1 MKLHR
6 IMGVLAAMACLIG
19 AAALHGN
26 LLLFID
32 PLSVGFVFAGT
43 LLMMKATYG
52 RRLAF
57 LWSGM
62 GSWLG
67 GSSFDERPAS
77 DSVRAAEMARGLG
90 QTAVVCGLAGMFIGL
105 VMMLQNMSDPTAIGP
120 ALAVAMLTPFYG
132 LGIMLLVAAPMCHHH
147 LRKAGV
153 DPKNFPIAGN
163 GFQLIAIVVAGTG
176 ISFFVMLLAFSD
188 FNF

>member
-32 PLSVGFVFAGT
+32 PLSIGFVFAGT
-43 LLMMKATYG
+43 LLMMIATYG

-90 QTAVVCGLAGMFIGL
+90 QNSVVCGLAGMFIGL

-147 LRKAGV
+147 LRNAGV

-176 ISFFVMLLAFSD
+176 ISFFVMLLAFS
-188 FNF
+188 NFYL